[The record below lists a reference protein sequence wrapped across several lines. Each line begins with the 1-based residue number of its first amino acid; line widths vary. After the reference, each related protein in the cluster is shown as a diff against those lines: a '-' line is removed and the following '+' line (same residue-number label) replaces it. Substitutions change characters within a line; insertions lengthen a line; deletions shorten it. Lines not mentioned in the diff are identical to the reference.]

1 MKSLILKEPGEIPEF
16 QVVDAPEPTLVPQGV
31 IIKVAAA
38 GVCHH
43 DISVMDGTLR
53 RGTKKNVVLGHEISG
68 TVVDVGSEIEDF
80 HLGDKVVTTLTTSCG
95 VCDICIDGQEYICE
109 YALGYGH
116 GIDGGFTEY
125 LLVKEQNLVNV
136 GSLDLIKSALLSCPI
151 AVTIKALFDKT
162 LLKSHESCAVFGA
175 GGGLGIHA
183 AQIVQSVSGNSM
195 AFTSSPNKLE
205 KISQYGIEQLF
216 LLDDGIDPI
225 DLVMALTDD
234 EGVNVTFNPVG
245 LNLLKT
251 SIGALKYGGRSVLMG
266 EVSKRKEFFNTTD
279 LIFKNA
285 KLIGSTGA
293 NKCHINKAIEMVGK
307 GLVTPVIGETFSFRD
322 IKEAFHM
329 IKRKESLGRI
339 VLVP

>member
-31 IIKVAAA
+31 IIQVAAA

-95 VCDICIDGQEYICE
+95 VCDICIDGQDYICE
-109 YALGYGH
+109 YGLGYGH

-136 GSLDLIKSALLSCPI
+136 GCLDLIQSALLSCPI

-266 EVSKRKEFFNTTD
+266 EVSKQKEFFNTTD

-285 KLIGSTGA
+285 NLIG
-293 NKCHINKAIEMVGK
+293 
-307 GLVTPVIGETFSFRD
+307 
-322 IKEAFHM
+322 
-329 IKRKESLGRI
+329 
-339 VLVP
+339 

>member
-136 GSLDLIKSALLSCPI
+136 GSLDLIQSALLSCPI

-162 LLKSHESCAVFGA
+162 LLKSRESCAVFGA

-183 AQIVQSVSGNSM
+183 AQIAQSVSDNSM

-225 DLVMALTDD
+225 DLVMALTDE

-245 LNLLKT
+245 L
-251 SIGALKYGGRSVLMG
+251 
-266 EVSKRKEFFNTTD
+266 
-279 LIFKNA
+279 
-285 KLIGSTGA
+285 
-293 NKCHINKAIEMVGK
+293 
-307 GLVTPVIGETFSFRD
+307 
-322 IKEAFHM
+322 
-329 IKRKESLGRI
+329 SL
-339 VLVP
+339 